1 MAGESFRP
9 LKMAMI
15 GTGYV
20 GLTIGMPL
28 AYLRDYV
35 VGRVVAR
42 LIGNQPT
49 CASFLPGIHGYEG
62 HPWPSRKLGP
72 KVWEGIN

>member
-9 LKMAMI
+9 LRVAMI
-15 GTGYV
+15 GRGYV
-20 GLTIGMPL
+20 GLTIGVPL
-28 AYLRDYV
+28 AYLRHHV
-35 VGRVVAR
+35 VGSVVAR

-62 HPWPSRKLGP
+62 HPWLSRKPGP
-72 KVWEGIN
+72 KVWEGTN